1 MRKEGGAMK
10 RLLLLGVGSAL
21 MFTMGGVGSA
31 QADTNSSIH
40 KSSAVTANGIAQSV
54 TAGGSRCAGCHRAHT
69 AKAEYLLKQAQP
81 GLCYTCHGG
90 NGSFLDVVDG
100 TNPNAD
106 VSLGASNAL
115 RGGGFAYS
123 LIDGAAGKM
132 TLTAAGA
139 KSATA
144 KPLAAL
150 AALPVTSRHQID
162 GTAQGTM
169 WGNGAISASTGA
181 LGSAASTGTPV
192 AGDAGLYGV
201 TLECGSCHDPHGNGN
216 YRILKPVPSDAGK
229 AQSIKTPA
237 VPAVVAN
244 PLAVPPVLAAAFIPA
259 TYCTAADVLTAPC
272 IPNPTSHSAPGY
284 IDGGINGVN
293 IPDAVGTRVYTT
305 QDYWNVSDLTVPNT
319 PGTAVDPTKP
329 DGYIQN
335 VAAWGTTCHTRY
347 LAASGAWN
355 TPNRGYVAK
364 AINGT
369 GTNATTG
376 VIDATFTYRHRSESP
391 GTSTKASPNC
401 IQCHVS
407 HGTSATMSGDA
418 AVFTA
423 PDGNVPTAGTGTA
436 GAGSANKGLDSTIS
450 GGTAVGT
457 SRLLRVN
464 DRSTCKMCHNV

>member
-1 MRKEGGAMK
+1 
-10 RLLLLGVGSAL
+10 
-21 MFTMGGVGSA
+21 
-31 QADTNSSIH
+31 
-40 KSSAVTANGIAQSV
+40 
-54 TAGGSRCAGCHRAHT
+54 
-69 AKAEYLLKQAQP
+69 LLKQAQP

-90 NGSFLDVVDG
+90 AGSYLDVVDG
-100 TNPNAD
+100 VDAGTTD
-106 VSLGASNAL
+106 AL

-132 TLTAAGA
+132 TITVAGA
-139 KSATA
+139 KSSAA
-144 KPLAAL
+144 KPGTVAA
-150 AALPVTSRHQID
+150 PVTSRHQID
-162 GTAQGTM
+162 GATPGTM
-169 WGNGAISASTGA
+169 WGNGAISDTVIN
-181 LGSAASTGTPV
+181 TGTAVNDATKDNPAK

-237 VPAVVAN
+237 VPAVVAD

-335 VAAWGTTCHTRY
+335 VAAWCTTCHTRY

-407 HGTSATMSGDA
+407 HGTSATMTDA
-418 AVFTA
+418 AFGSNNATLTA
-423 PDGNVPTAGTGTA
+423 PDGSTTTAAGSA
-436 GAGSANKGLDSTIS
+436 GAGANAQAP
-450 GGTAVGT
+450 GGGPGYEGTVVGN

-464 DRSTCKMCHNV
+464 DRATCKMCHNV

>member
-1 MRKEGGAMK
+1 
-10 RLLLLGVGSAL
+10 

-40 KSSAVTANGIAQSV
+40 KSSAVTANGLAQSV

-90 NGSFLDVVDG
+90 AGSYLDVVDG
-100 TNPNAD
+100 VAPGTTD
-106 VSLGASNAL
+106 AL

-132 TLTAAGA
+132 TITEAGA
-139 KSATA
+139 KSSAA
-144 KPLAAL
+144 KPGTVAA
-150 AALPVTSRHQID
+150 PVTSRHQID
-162 GTAQGTM
+162 GATPGTM
-169 WGNGAISASTGA
+169 WGNGAISDTVIN
-181 LGSAASTGTPV
+181 TGTAVNDATKDNPAK

-216 YRILKPVPSDAGK
+216 YRILRPVPNDAGK
-229 AQSIKTPA
+229 AQTIKTAAVPYVPAVMDTSVIPNLVITPA
-237 VPAVVAN
+237 V
-244 PLAVPPVLAAAFIPA
+244 LFQPA
-259 TYCTAADVLTAPC
+259 TYCTFEETSGPCHTAGHG
-272 IPNPTSHSAPGY
+272 TGY
-284 IDGGINGVN
+284 VVGGLNGVI

-335 VAAWGTTCHTRY
+335 VAAWCTTCHTRY

-407 HGTSATMSGDA
+407 HGTSATMTDA
-418 AVFTA
+418 AFGSNNATLTA
-423 PDGNVPTAGTGTA
+423 PDGSTTTAAGSA
-436 GAGSANKGLDSTIS
+436 GAGANAQAPGYE
-450 GGTAVGT
+450 GTVVGN

-464 DRSTCKMCHNV
+464 DRATCKMCHNV